1 MNPSISPCGVEGKI
15 LNKVRSQIM
24 LERSKPFL
32 RRFGWLYVAYHILVV
47 LFIFFDSAEELT
59 VSSVFI
65 GAILYPI
72 PAPTF
77 LMCGG
82 LHGGGCESWY
92 GSVMMFVI
100 FCMTVFGAISGLW
113 VLLSVLF
120 QRGKV

>member
-1 MNPSISPCGVEGKI
+1 M
-15 LNKVRSQIM
+15 
-24 LERSKPFL
+24 
-32 RRFGWLYVAYHILVV
+32 RRFGWLYVACHILVV
-47 LFIFFDSAEELT
+47 LLGFGLFVFFDSAEELT

-72 PAPTF
+72 LAPTF

-92 GSVMMFVI
+92 GSVRMFDI